1 MLNLELDEVFLDKNF
16 EEKLD
21 KICQTLGTT
30 KETVVIS
37 YLAKFV
43 DKYCD
48 ANGEFSPKEAV
59 LYSNFGKKQERL
71 GKCYVIEEV
80 FVVGGPYYRI
90 LYHGDLMSVPKHCIS
105 FEGCV

>member
-1 MLNLELDEVFLDKNF
+1 MLNLQLDEVFLDKAF
-16 EEKLD
+16 EQKLD

-43 DKYCD
+43 DRYTD
-48 ANGEFSPKEAV
+48 ATGGFFPREAV
-59 LYSNFGKKQERL
+59 LYSNSDKKQERL

-90 LYHGDLMSVPKHCIS
+90 LYHGELMSVPKHCIS
-105 FEGCV
+105 FEE